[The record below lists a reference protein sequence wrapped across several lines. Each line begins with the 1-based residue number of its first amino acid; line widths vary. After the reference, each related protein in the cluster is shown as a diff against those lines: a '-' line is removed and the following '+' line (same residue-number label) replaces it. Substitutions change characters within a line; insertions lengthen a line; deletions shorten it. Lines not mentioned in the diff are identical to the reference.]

1 MKETQRFMVLI
12 FAMFLWAS
20 MLTLSQRLLLQIYPF
35 TLTTLEFL
43 IALPLLAP
51 IAYKQGFQ
59 LKLLKK
65 RIHVLYGL
73 MGVVLFFSLQ
83 HMGLEFSPVHHVL
96 LLQSLI
102 PMTIALLYWMILK
115 QPFSRSCWFGMAVAF
130 FGVTLITLLN
140 GHTNFSTSWTGD
152 LLILLSVISFAF
164 YTLLGRQHMR
174 RYPASVSHLIGIIL
188 GLLFLLPSAIIE
200 CTIKGLPTLSMH
212 DWFILAFL
220 GILISGITLWL
231 WQMSINIISPERVVF
246 YLYLIPC
253 FSLLFTFVRG
263 DTIYPLQWPGVI
275 LITLGFL
282 ISEKIIPWK
291 RKKARE
297 EP

>member
-1 MKETQRFMVLI
+1 MLLI
-12 FAMFLWAS
+12 FAMFLWGS

-59 LKLLKK
+59 LKLLQN
-65 RIHVLYGL
+65 RSHVLYGL

-83 HMGLEFSPVHHVL
+83 HMGLKFSSVHHVL

-102 PMTIALLYWMILK
+102 PITIAILYWMILK
-115 QPFSRSCWFGMAVAF
+115 QPFSQSCWFGMGVAF
-130 FGVTLITLLN
+130 IGVILITLLN
-140 GHTNFSTSWTGD
+140 GHSNFSTSWTGD
-152 LLILLSVISFAF
+152 LLILLSVIAFAF

-174 RYPASVSHLIGIIL
+174 LYPASVSHFIAMIL
-188 GLLFLLPSAIIE
+188 GLLFLLPSALIE
-200 CTIKGLPTLSMH
+200 CAIKGWPTISMRN
-212 DWFILAFL
+212 WFILVFL
-220 GILISGITLWL
+220 GILITGITLWL
-231 WQMSINIISPERVVF
+231 WQMSVNVIPPERVAF

-263 DTIYPLQWPGVI
+263 GTIYPLQWPGVL
-275 LITLGFL
+275 LIILGFL
-282 ISEKIIPWK
+282 ISEKMITWK
-291 RKKARE
+291 RKQTRG
-297 EP
+297 